1 MSEDLRLFF
10 AVPTPEEIKQ
20 QAQQIQEQC
29 DCPGLKISWVG
40 PDRMH
45 FTLKFLGDTPQAQVS
60 QLAEVARRVAQ
71 LHPPHQVT
79 VAGAGA
85 FPNIHRPRIIW
96 VGCSTGTQQLAALG
110 TELDQALT
118 EAKLAE
124 PEQRDFVPHLTLGRV
139 RQGRNFDELTASLE
153 ELGDRILGQMPVDH
167 FVLMHSDLQPG
178 RAPVYT
184 ELNRFK
190 LGNSEED
197 EAINQQENQS
207 SEGAR

>member
-1 MSEDLRLFF
+1 LSEDLRLFF

-29 DCPGLKISWVG
+29 DCPGLKIGWVG

-60 QLAEVARRVAQ
+60 QLSEVARRVAQ

-96 VGCSTGTQQLAALG
+96 AGCSTGAQQLTALG

-124 PEQRDFVPHLTLGRV
+124 PEKRDFTPHLTLGRV
-139 RQGRNFDELTASLE
+139 RKGYNFDELTASLE
-153 ELGDRILGQMPVDH
+153 ELGDRVLGQMPVDH

-184 ELNRFK
+184 ELNRFE
-190 LGNSEED
+190 LGKSEED
-197 EAINQQENQS
+197 RGTSPQENQF
-207 SEGAR
+207 SEGVR

>member
-29 DCPGLKISWVG
+29 DCPNVKIGWVG

-45 FTLKFLGDTPQAQVS
+45 FTLKFLGDTPQDQVS
-60 QLAEVARRVAQ
+60 QLSEVAQKVARS
-71 LHPPHQVT
+71 HPVHQIT
-79 VAGAGA
+79 VAGVGA
-85 FPNIHRPRIIW
+85 FPNIRRPRIIW
-96 VGCSTGTQQLAALG
+96 VGCSTGAQQLTALG

-118 EAKLAE
+118 EARLAK
-124 PEQRDFVPHLTLGRV
+124 PEKRGFVPHLTLGRV
-139 RQGRNFDELTASLE
+139 RKGYNFDELAASLE
-153 ELGDRILGQMPVDH
+153 KLGDRILGQMPVDH

-184 ELNRFK
+184 EIDRFK
-190 LGNSEED
+190 IGKSEED
-197 EAINQQENQS
+197 GGTSPQENQS
-207 SEGAR
+207 SEGVQ